1 MPLSLPRFSF
11 LLQFS
16 LCLFFS
22 SIFFLSFLD
31 FLSRASSFSQLLISI
46 LLLQF
51 FFFFFPAITFFSF
64 FFFLFVSCS
73 SLAEQIGYGLGSG
86 QRSTP
91 TSVMGERAHGDG
103 GAGWGAVVAASTA
116 CGTEESPRLGLGSTA
131 AQRRGPQ

>member
-1 MPLSLPRFSF
+1 VLLLFRSFSSLFFFCNFSF
-11 LLQFS
+11 SSSQPS
-16 LCLFFS
+16 LS
-22 SIFFLSFLD
+22 SL
-31 FLSRASSFSQLLISI
+31 
-46 LLLQF
+46 
-51 FFFFFPAITFFSF
+51 F